1 MPRYA
6 YIIACNA
13 ALLFGV
19 SSAVL
24 GATTTDLVKAL
35 TPDVAALQNGW
46 RKDMDLNRW
55 SAAGFHNDLKQQIE
69 TLSSAHGSRNEDIM
83 LNLAELYITHMLLYE
98 ASSVLTGITPVG
110 KDAIRRH
117 RTLSDAVR
125 LLEGKPPAEDA
136 PEHSTSPL
144 ALPSRPDR
152 AFWAS
157 LDAISTSDV
166 LSLSL
171 NIEPSFAG
179 LSRQPA
185 AVIRATLPVLLEAAI
200 ELDRRQYV
208 DAALRLLDEQQ
219 DLSAATAGA
228 FLRARAAEKRGNDT
242 TALKGYLDAA
252 SGWDQ
257 YAVRARLAIADMSL
271 RNGSRGALL
280 AAQNALATGSE
291 AWRGGRYELEV
302 LRRLGR
308 VYHALGNDAEHVLT
322 LGKLLLRFPHRAET
336 ASILEEVQ
344 GLLRNVYDKGSKGQY
359 PLSAW
364 MALHLKLMPYFRY
377 LDGFTD
383 QIETFGDYVLKLG
396 ATDLAA
402 KEFRRAARI
411 LQEKQEER
419 DSSFNQTIF
428 RLHLKLAQTQS
439 RAGSYADAR
448 LTLELMDTDDAGAL
462 EEEFRI
468 VLAGIL
474 AKLGDRPAL
483 MDAKVKVP
491 SSDYLRN
498 LGLAF
503 SEEQRWTQATDV
515 LLRLWNKYPED
526 FYLQDATRLLI
537 AAYRSEDVETLD
549 LVTRAYP
556 SLTSSTALISLA
568 NSISEER
575 NSIFP
580 LRADRAAES
589 LVRLEQAFE
598 SIAKS
603 GISP

>member
-1 MPRYA
+1 MPRLSC
-6 YIIACNA
+6 IIAFSA
-13 ALLFGV
+13 ALLLGV
-19 SSAVL
+19 SSGVL
-24 GATTTDLVKAL
+24 GASTTDLAKAL
-35 TPDVAALQNGW
+35 DPDVATPQNAW
-46 RKDMDLNRW
+46 RSDMDLNRW
-55 SAAGFHNDLKQQIE
+55 SAAGFHNDLKRQIE
-69 TLSSAHGSRNEDIM
+69 ALSAAHGSRNEDIL
-83 LNLAELYITHMLLYE
+83 LNIAELYITHMLLYE
-98 ASSVLTGITPVG
+98 ASSVLAGITPVG

-117 RTLSDAVR
+117 RTLMDAVR
-125 LLEGKPPAEDA
+125 LLEGEPPPEGA
-136 PEHSTSPL
+136 PDYETSPL
-144 ALPSRPDR
+144 ALPGRPDR

-157 LDAISTSDV
+157 LNAIATSDI

-219 DLSAATAGA
+219 DSSAATAGT
-228 FLRARAAEKRGNDT
+228 FLHARAAEKRGNDT

-252 SGWDQ
+252 SGWDH

-280 AAQNALATGSE
+280 AAQNALSNGSE
-291 AWRGGRYELEV
+291 AWRGGQYELEV

-308 VYHALGNDAEHVLT
+308 VYHALDNDAEHVLT
-322 LGKLLLRFPHRAET
+322 LGKLLLRFPYRAET
-336 ASILEEVQ
+336 ASIEEEAQ
-344 GLLRNVYDKGSKGQY
+344 GLLKAVYDKGREGQY

-364 MALHLKLMPYFRY
+364 MALHLKLLPYFRY

-383 QIETFGDYVLKLG
+383 QIETFGDYMLTLG

-411 LQEKQEER
+411 LQEKQEEK
-419 DSSFNQTIF
+419 DSSFIQNIF
-428 RLHLKLAQTQS
+428 RLHLKLAQTQL

-448 LTLELMDTDDAGAL
+448 LTLDLMDVDDAGAL
-462 EEEFRI
+462 EEEYRI
-468 VLAGIL
+468 VMAGVLAQ
-474 AKLGDRPAL
+474 LGDRPAL
-483 MDAKVKVP
+483 METKVKAP

-503 SEEQRWTQATDV
+503 SEEQRWTQAADV
-515 LLRLWNKYPED
+515 LLRLWNKYPEE

-537 AAYRSEDVETLD
+537 AAYRSDDVETLD

-556 SLTSSTALISLA
+556 SLTSSNYLISLA
-568 NSISEER
+568 KSISEER
-575 NSIFP
+575 DNVLP

-589 LVRLEQAFE
+589 LARLEQAFE